1 LSKNRKD
8 KKQKRED
15 VQILGPEDLAHLDV
29 DEVLDLVDKKALKKN
44 KEKKKTQ
51 KPDKFEH
58 YYTKNP
64 TSELTTKIL
73 NLKLKNDHEYTFE
86 APSGVYGKKRVDR
99 ATIALI
105 ENMEMDGRRILDIG
119 CGYGVIGITIKK
131 EFPTTEVFMSDINKR
146 AVDYAG
152 KNAKDNNADIEIR
165 HGYLFEPWEEEKFD
179 MIVSNPPI
187 VAGKEVW
194 MKLVEQSKDHLN
206 ENGTLQLVA
215 FHNKGGKRIME
226 YMKEIFGNSKVIAKD
241 GGVRLYKSVK
251 ED

>member
-1 LSKNRKD
+1 MSKNRRD
-8 KKQKRED
+8 KEQKRED
-15 VQILGPEDLAHLDV
+15 VQVLGPEDLAHLDV
-29 DEVLDLVDKKALKKN
+29 DEVLDLVDKKTLKKN

-51 KPDKFEH
+51 KSDKFEH

-73 NLKLKNDHEYTFE
+73 NLKLKNDHEYSFE

-105 ENMEMDGRRILDIG
+105 ENMEMDGRKILDIG

-131 EFPTTEVFMSDINKR
+131 EYPTTEVYMSDINKR

-152 KNAKDNNADIEIR
+152 KNAKDNNADIEVR

-187 VAGKEVW
+187 VAGKEIW
-194 MKLVEQSKDHLN
+194 MELVEQAKDHLN
-206 ENGTLQLVA
+206 ENGTIQLVA

-241 GGVRLYKSVK
+241 GGARVYKSVK

>member
-1 LSKNRKD
+1 MSKNRREKEE
-8 KKQKRED
+8 KRED
-15 VQILGPEDLAHLDV
+15 VQILGPEDIAHLDV
-29 DEVLDLVDKKALKKN
+29 DEVMDLVDKKTLKK
-44 KEKKKTQ
+44 KDKKK
-51 KPDKFEH
+51 KPKTDKFEH

-64 TSELTTKIL
+64 TSELTIKNL
-73 NLKLKNDHEYTFE
+73 NLKLKNDHEYKFE

-105 ENMEMDGRRILDIG
+105 ENMDIDGRKILDIG
-119 CGYGVIGITIKK
+119 CGYGVIGITLKK
-131 EFPTTEVFMSDINKR
+131 EYPNTEIYMSDINKR

-152 KNAKDNNADIEIR
+152 KNAKDNNANVEIR
-165 HGYLFEPWEEEKFD
+165 HGYLFEPWEDEKFD

-187 VAGKEVW
+187 VAGKEIW
-194 MKLVEQSKDHLN
+194 MELVEQSIDHLN
-206 ENGTLQLVA
+206 ENGSLQLVA

-241 GGVRLYKSVK
+241 GGARVYKSVK

>member
-1 LSKNRKD
+1 MSKNRRD
-8 KKQKRED
+8 KEQKRED
-15 VQILGPEDLAHLDV
+15 VQVLGPEDLAHLDV
-29 DEVLDLVDKKALKKN
+29 DEVLDLVDKKTLKKN

-51 KPDKFEH
+51 KSDKFEH

-64 TSELTTKIL
+64 TSELTTKML
-73 NLKLKNDHEYTFE
+73 NLKLKNDHEYSFE

-105 ENMEMDGRRILDIG
+105 ENLEMDGRKILDIG
-119 CGYGVIGITIKK
+119 CGYGVIGIAIKK
-131 EFPTTEVFMSDINKR
+131 EYPATEVYMSDINKR

-152 KNAKDNNADIEIR
+152 KNAKDNNADIEVK

-187 VAGKEVW
+187 VAGKEIW
-194 MKLVEQSKDHLN
+194 MELVDQAKGHLN
-206 ENGTLQLVA
+206 KNGSLQLVA

-226 YMKEIFGNSKVIAKD
+226 YMEEIFGNSKIIAKD
-241 GGVRLYKSVK
+241 GGARVYKSVK